1 MLKSIQPWSK
11 PMYNI
16 HNPSGMRLLTRL
28 RLGLSRLSEHK
39 FNHNFEDCMSP
50 LCTCTL
56 EIESTT
62 NFFFHCHFYKNIH
75 KTLLVILKVI
85 NVNILKLS
93 ETAYT
98 DLLLYEEAGFDKVQ
112 KKIILTMWIKFIVD
126 SDRFTGSNF

>member
-1 MLKSIQPWSK
+1 
-11 PMYNI
+11 MYNI

-39 FNHNFEDCMSP
+39 FNHNFEGCMSP

-62 NFFFHCHFYKNIH
+62 NFFFHCHFYNNIR

-85 NVNILKLS
+85 NVNILKRPIPIYFYMKKQVLIR
-93 ETAYT
+93 
-98 DLLLYEEAGFDKVQ
+98 LEENDFDN
-112 KKIILTMWIKFIVD
+112 VD
-126 SDRFTGSNF
+126 QIYSRFW

>member
-16 HNPSGMRLLTRL
+16 CNPSGMRLFTRL
-28 RLGLSRLSEHK
+28 RLGLSHLSEHK
-39 FNHNFEDCMSP
+39 FSHNFEGCMSP

-62 NFFFHCHFYKNIH
+62 NFFFHCHFYNNIR
-75 KTLLVILKVI
+75 KTLLVVLKVI

-93 ETAYT
+93 ETTYT
-98 DLLLYEEAGFDKVQ
+98 DLLPYEEAGFDKVP
-112 KKIILTMWIKFIVD
+112 KKMILTMWIKFIVN

>member
-1 MLKSIQPWSK
+1 
-11 PMYNI
+11 
-16 HNPSGMRLLTRL
+16 
-28 RLGLSRLSEHK
+28 
-39 FNHNFEDCMSP
+39 MSP

-75 KTLLVILKVI
+75 KTLLVILQVI